1 MLLLRRAEAGMLFAL
16 PVAVAGDADSLTM
29 SPTTFPATVWAGA
42 LTAADSMATL
52 SPLKRALL
60 LLPLYPSEG
69 AVGGTVTV
77 TTPLAG
83 RSNTLDVTTG
93 TGSDLAEVPPALTLT
108 LLLGL
113 VSISTA
119 RPSIMA
125 DITW

>member
-16 PVAVAGDADSLTM
+16 PVAVTGDTDSLTM
-29 SPTTFPATVWAGA
+29 SPTTFPATAWAGA

-52 SPLKRALL
+52 SPLKIALL
-60 LLPLYPSEG
+60 LLPLYPSEV
-69 AVGGTVTV
+69 AVGGTIGV
-77 TTPLAG
+77 TTTLAG
-83 RSNTLDVTTG
+83 RSDTLDATTG
-93 TGSDLAEVPPALTLT
+93 TGSDFAEVPAAPTLT
-108 LLLGL
+108 PLLGL